1 MLTAE
6 QAAAVAADLLAVR
19 REDYAELHRI
29 HEAAEGDIPPG
40 YIPRDARQ
48 EFRWL
53 VEQSPVNL
61 ISKIVDS
68 HVASLFVDGYRSPEA
83 KENLESWSQWQA
95 NRMDARQTGV
105 HRCALE
111 YGTSY
116 VRVLPGDT
124 APAWAPFSPRDLTA
138 VYADSV
144 NDEWPEYAMTVKGED
159 SRLAVDVI
167 APDFIYHFT
176 AKNADDTRPE
186 FTGADRH
193 GVPWCPVVRFQSDY
207 SLDDDS
213 RGLVEPLMSLQAQVN
228 LTSFSL
234 MIAMQ
239 FSAFKQKWVSGL
251 ELPRDEQD
259 RPIEPFKA
267 AVNRL
272 FVAEGEGTKFGQ
284 FDATDLGQY
293 LAAREDAVR
302 LMSTIGNVPPHT
314 VLGALANLSAES
326 LAAAEVSKTRYE
338 DTVRLLFGE
347 AWEQTF
353 RLSRYVAGETEAVND
368 VSAQVVW
375 RDTEARSQAQITDAA
390 VKLRSI
396 GFPISYIAE
405 MLGTAP
411 QDLPQLLADIDAE
424 TTSKA
429 VAQAQSFGVMAA
441 PSGEDAAAIK
451 AKADAMG
458 VLIRAGVDPQDAAD
472 KVGMGDVDF
481 TGAVPTSL
489 RLPTTDA
496 RSLEGGSG
504 P

>member
-6 QAAAVAADLLAVR
+6 QATAVAADLLKVR
-19 REDYAELHRI
+19 ATDYPKLHAI

-61 ISKIVDS
+61 ISKVVDS

-83 KENLESWSQWQA
+83 KDNLPAWSQWQA

-105 HRCALE
+105 HRTALE
-111 YGTSY
+111 YGVAY

-124 APAWAPFSPRDLTA
+124 GPAWAPFSPRQLTA
-138 VYADSV
+138 VYGDTI
-144 NDEWPEYAMTVKGED
+144 NDEWPEYALTVKRDGE
-159 SRLAVDVI
+159 RLSLEVL
-167 APDFIYHFT
+167 APEYRYTFT
-176 AKNADDTRPE
+176 AKNADDTQPE
-186 FTGADRH
+186 FERAEKH

-213 RGLVEPLMSLQAQVN
+213 RGLVEALMSLQAQVN

-239 FSAFKQKWVSGL
+239 FSAFKQKWVTGL

-272 FVAEGEGTKFGQ
+272 FVGEGEGTKFGQ

-353 RLSRYVAGETEAVND
+353 RLSRYISGDTAAVDD

-405 MLGTAP
+405 LLGTAP
-411 QDLPQLLADIDAE
+411 QDLPQLLAEIEAE
-424 TTSKA
+424 MN
-429 VAQAQSFGVMAA
+429 AQAQAQATAFGVN
-441 PSGEDAAAIK
+441 G
-451 AKADAMG
+451 
-458 VLIRAGVDPQDAAD
+458 LAAD
-472 KVGMGDVDF
+472 
-481 TGAVPTSL
+481 GAV
-489 RLPTTDA
+489 A
-496 RSLEGGSG
+496 G
-504 P
+504 